1 MPNFTQFMNM
11 TTSKNLFVPITLILF
26 AVSFFTYQNAFA
38 APQLSSCPSCVII
51 PPDQIEFYKK
61 NVPLA
66 IWTDNLLYD
75 HDSIVTVNGHSKL
88 TNREQPITITV
99 FDPLGGVIEAQQV
112 IADEFGDFKIIF
124 NANGEFWSSDGEYI
138 IKAQISQDILFKTK
152 IDLVQELGGVPQCST
167 SELTT
172 PSDTGATFCIPI
184 TRSGKITSIESILN
198 TKSKSLVLTVRGATN
213 YDPIVVDLPRHI
225 LDSKSGTSDS
235 SFVVLVDGKQIEY
248 EELVSTENNRK
259 ISISAP
265 PSLESQIE
273 IIGTQVIPEFGPV
286 AVFVLISAIVA
297 VLVLNTKNIVR
308 VPRF

>member
-1 MPNFTQFMNM
+1 MPNFAPFMNM
-11 TTSKNLFVPITLILF
+11 AASKDLFVPIILILF
-26 AVSFFTYQNAFA
+26 AVSLFTYQNAFA

-61 NVPLA
+61 IVSLS

-75 HDSIVTVNGHSKL
+75 HDSFVTVNGHSKL
-88 TNREQPITITV
+88 TNREQPITVTV
-99 FDPLGGVIEAQQV
+99 FSPLGSVVEARQV
-112 IADEFGDFKIIF
+112 VADSAGDFKIRF
-124 NANGEFWSSDGEYI
+124 NTSGDLWSSDGEYI

-152 IDLVQELGGVPQCST
+152 IELVPELGGVPQCST

-184 TRSGKITSIESILN
+184 TRSGKITSIESVLN

-213 YDPIVVDLPRHI
+213 YDPIVIDLPRYI
-225 LDSKSGTSDS
+225 LDAKSGTSDS
-235 SFVVLVDGKQIEY
+235 SFVVLANGEQIEY

-259 ISISAP
+259 ISIAAP

-297 VLVLNTKNIVR
+297 VLVLNTKNLVR

>member
-1 MPNFTQFMNM
+1 M
-11 TTSKNLFVPITLILF
+11 TTLRFLFFPIVVILF
-26 AVSFFTYQNAFA
+26 ALTIISSQNVFG

-51 PPDQIEFYKK
+51 PPDEIEFYKK
-61 NVPLA
+61 NVPLV

-112 IADEFGDFKIIF
+112 IADEFGDFKIRF
-124 NANGEFWSSDGEYI
+124 NTNGAFWSSDGEYI

-152 IDLVQELGGVPQCST
+152 IELVPELGGIPQCST

-172 PSDTGATFCIPI
+172 PSDTGATFCIPF
-184 TRSGKITSIESILN
+184 TRTGKITSVESFLD
-198 TKSKSLVLTVRGATN
+198 TKSKSLILTLRGATN
-213 YDPIVVDLPRHI
+213 YDPLVIDLPRYI

-235 SFVVLVDGKQIEY
+235 SFVVLVDGNQIEY
-248 EELVSTENNRK
+248 EELFTTEDNRK
-259 ISISAP
+259 ISIAVP

-286 AVFVLISAIVA
+286 AILVLISAIA
-297 VLVLNTKNIVR
+297 SVLVLNTKNIVR

>member
-75 HDSIVTVNGHSKL
+75 HDSIVTVNG
-88 TNREQPITITV
+88 Q
-99 FDPLGGVIEAQQV
+99 
-112 IADEFGDFKIIF
+112 
-124 NANGEFWSSDGEYI
+124 FWSSDGEYI

-172 PSDTGATFCIPI
+172 TSDTGATFCIPI

-198 TKSKSLVLTVRGATN
+198 TKSKSLVLTVRG
-213 YDPIVVDLPRHI
+213 
-225 LDSKSGTSDS
+225 
-235 SFVVLVDGKQIEY
+235 
-248 EELVSTENNRK
+248 
-259 ISISAP
+259 
-265 PSLESQIE
+265 
-273 IIGTQVIPEFGPV
+273 
-286 AVFVLISAIVA
+286 
-297 VLVLNTKNIVR
+297 
-308 VPRF
+308 

>member
-1 MPNFTQFMNM
+1 V
-11 TTSKNLFVPITLILF
+11 TTLRFLFFPIVVILF
-26 AVSFFTYQNAFA
+26 ALTIISSQNIFG

-51 PPDQIEFYKK
+51 PPDEIEFYKK
-61 NVPLA
+61 NVPLS
-66 IWTDNLLYD
+66 IWTNNLLYD

-88 TNREQPITITV
+88 INREQPITITV

-112 IADEFGDFKIIF
+112 IADEFGDFKIRF
-124 NANGEFWSSDGEYI
+124 NTNGEFWSSDGEYI

-152 IDLVQELGGVPQCST
+152 IDLVPELGGVPQCST

-172 PSDTGATFCIPI
+172 PSDTGATFCIPF
-184 TRSGKITSIESILN
+184 TRTGKITSVESFLD
-198 TKSKSLVLTVRGATN
+198 TKSKSLVLTLRGATN
-213 YDPIVVDLPRHI
+213 YDPLVIDLPRYI

-235 SFVVLVDGKQIEY
+235 SFVVLVDGNQIEY
-248 EELVSTENNRK
+248 EELFTTEDNRK
-259 ISISAP
+259 ISIAVP

-286 AVFVLISAIVA
+286 AILVLISAIAA
-297 VLVLNTKNIVR
+297 VLVLNTKNIIQ